1 MTVLDRVVTWF
12 DVCESVDLEP
22 DRGVCARVG
31 DRHVAVFRT
40 SPDGA
45 VYALS
50 NHDPFSG
57 ASVLSRGLVGS
68 KGDIPKVVSPVYKQA
83 FDLRTGTCL
92 DDPNVTV
99 ETFEVRESNGR
110 IEIALL

>member
-1 MTVLDRVVTWF
+1 VTVLDRVVTWF
-12 DVCESVDLEP
+12 DVCESIELEP
-22 DRGVCARVG
+22 DRGVCARIG
-31 DRHVAVFRT
+31 GRHVAVFRT

-45 VYALS
+45 LYALS

-83 FDLRTGTCL
+83 FDLRTGACL
-92 DDPNVTV
+92 DDPAVTID
-99 ETFEVRESNGR
+99 TFGVRESAGR
-110 IEIALL
+110 IQIALL